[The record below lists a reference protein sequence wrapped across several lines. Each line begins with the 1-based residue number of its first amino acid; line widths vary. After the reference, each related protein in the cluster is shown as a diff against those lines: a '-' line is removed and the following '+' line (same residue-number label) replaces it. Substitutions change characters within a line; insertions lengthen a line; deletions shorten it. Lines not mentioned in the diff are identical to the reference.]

1 MLLLI
6 QCGNINCGNA
16 GENEVRAR
24 VFKTRTN
31 EHSSPEGWTIEQFM
45 MNITPP
51 AGFAE
56 PTIEGDG
63 TSGSQ

>member
-1 MLLLI
+1 MVLLI

-31 EHSSPEGWTIEQFM
+31 EHNSPEGWTIEQQLPS
-45 MNITPP
+45 NP
-51 AGFAE
+51 AVPF
-56 PTIEGDG
+56 DRV
-63 TSGSQ
+63 TSI